1 MNLKKWIKR
10 TKYVNQMFLFTK
22 EALHQTIQTLQ
33 NMIQQLILNQ
43 YSSRIQQLILNQLQ

>member
-1 MNLKKWIKR
+1 
-10 TKYVNQMFLFTK
+10 MFLFTK

-43 YSSRIQQLILNQLQ
+43 LQ